1 VRDQLVRLH
10 LPDARRPELHR
21 QKGLTT
27 MTPQELRI
35 ERRRRAYGS
44 GHRERNSEPKPTE
57 RIDQI
62 RRATQIDQEIA
73 AQHPE
78 LLGRNG
84 HALELRRRELELLRL
99 AAG

>member
-1 VRDQLVRLH
+1 
-10 LPDARRPELHR
+10 
-21 QKGLTT
+21 

-35 ERRRRAYGS
+35 ERRRRAYGGS
-44 GHRERNSEPKPTE
+44 GSPGSLRERNSEPKPSE

-62 RRATQIDQEIA
+62 RRANEIDQEIA

-84 HALELRRRELELLRL
+84 QALALRRRQLELLRL
-99 AAG
+99 SG